1 MVNYSLS
8 SENVGRIIDVER
20 LLGRDNVHFRPPR
33 NDLLGRSRSSFRMAD
48 KREPDHRQR
57 MAHAQHQLR
66 RRNERHVKYHIYP
79 DVLPFHPVEL
89 IAVVK

>member
-8 SENVGRIIDVER
+8 SEDIGWIIDVER
-20 LLGRDNVHFRPPR
+20 LLGRHNVYIRPPR
-33 NDLLGRSRSSFRMAD
+33 NDLLGRSRSPFRMAD
-48 KREPDHRQR
+48 KWESDHCQR

-66 RRNERHVKYHIYP
+66 RRNERHVKYHLYP

-89 IAVVK
+89 MAVVK